1 MTAHVGSRM
10 SAYIDREL
18 PPSERAGVEAH
29 LRECAECARAVE
41 EMRAVDVLARGQE
54 VEAPP
59 GYFEDLPGR
68 LRGRL
73 APPARARVPAW
84 TLALAAGLVV
94 AVLAPIVMRERPAPQ
109 PEGRM
114 NAERS
119 APAPV
124 APPATAA
131 TPEPAAEAPIPAA
144 RRIPPTFQAPQPSP
158 TGQPSDRL
166 AKRERAD
173 APAPPAIQAPAG
185 PPVEGGAYLIEEP
198 PPAEASRA
206 GERRV
211 TRPIVQGRGVEPAA
225 VSAGIAA
232 PEADTAEAEEE
243 EEDAPALV
251 DDSATERDAAGRP
264 AAPPPPPAAAA
275 PARPGTEERFRALS
289 TRAARSAAEAR
300 ALRDAWQALV
310 REDPQGPRADEA
322 RLRALEAGAAAWRLG
337 RRRED
342 RTQVERDALD
352 YLRRPDGAHKERVR
366 ALVAGLEP

>member
-1 MTAHVGSRM
+1 M

-29 LRECAECARAVE
+29 LRECVECARAVE
-41 EMRAVDVLARGQE
+41 EMRAVDALARGQD
-54 VEAPP
+54 VEAPS
-59 GYFEDLPGR
+59 GYFEELPGR

-84 TLALAAGLVV
+84 TLALAAGLAV
-94 AVLAPIVMRERPAPQ
+94 AVLAPIVMRARPAPS
-109 PEGRM
+109 PEGRLA
-114 NAERS
+114 AERS
-119 APAPV
+119 APAQAAP
-124 APPATAA
+124 PPATAA
-131 TPEPAAEAPIPAA
+131 TPEPAPKAPMSAA
-144 RRIPPTFQAPQPSP
+144 RPIPPTFQAPRPSP
-158 TGQPSDRL
+158 PGQPSDRL
-166 AKRERAD
+166 ARRERAD
-173 APAPPAIQAPAG
+173 TPAPGALQAQPAPPA
-185 PPVEGGAYLIEEP
+185 EGGAYLIEEQ
-198 PPAEASRA
+198 PPAEPSRA
-206 GERRV
+206 GERRP
-211 TRPIVQGRGVEPAA
+211 TRPVVQGPGAEPAA
-225 VSAGIAA
+225 SSAGLATQ
-232 PEADTAEAEEE
+232 EADAAEAEEE

-264 AAPPPPPAAAA
+264 AAPPPPPAVTA